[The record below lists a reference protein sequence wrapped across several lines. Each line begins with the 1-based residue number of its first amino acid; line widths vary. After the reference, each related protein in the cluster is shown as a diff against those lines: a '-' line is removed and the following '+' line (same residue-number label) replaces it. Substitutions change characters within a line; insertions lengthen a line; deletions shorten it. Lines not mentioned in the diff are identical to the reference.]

1 MNSNRMQT
9 PEFIGRDGRIIYNGI
24 GQDAHRYEVY
34 PDAPAWRMGDTPAEP
49 AERFD
54 PAAAPSQPTHM
65 EDFFEAVR
73 TRKPTRCNED
83 EAFIEAAT
91 LLMSVESYK
100 QKRQVRWDKEREEI
114 V

>member
-1 MNSNRMQT
+1 MG
-9 PEFIGRDGRIIYNGI
+9 E
-24 GQDAHRYEVY
+24 
-34 PDAPAWRMGDTPAEP
+34 APPEP

-54 PAAAPSQPTHM
+54 PVAAPPQPTHM
-65 EDFFEAVR
+65 EDFFNAVR
-73 TRKPTRCNED
+73 TRKPPRCNED

-100 QKRQVRWDKEREEI
+100 QKRQVRWDREREEI